1 MKSIWLFILM
11 IGGVAQ
17 LKAQQLPTPQT
28 GKKPDNSVY
37 QYFKNYSDG
46 SILKS
51 TPIVPNQAQSSSVV
65 PTIKDVIA
73 VEMNDHMPVVKLQST
88 DKMPVVKTDE
98 PNMRY
103 TMLIKRLGETKS
115 DSVIKTVRP

>member
-1 MKSIWLFILM
+1 M

-17 LKAQQLPTPQT
+17 LKAQQLSTPQT

-51 TPIVPNQAQSSSVV
+51 TPIVPNQVQSSSAV

-103 TMLIKRLGETKS
+103 TMLIKRLGETKP